1 MPSIALTTFLPDD
14 QTTVIMLD
22 HDHRYLT
29 AFDRPT
35 AADVAHIIVA
45 DSRGNPIS
53 FLTFNCRACDL
64 AADAGRPRTN
74 VTIAPDLGP
83 PPAYEVDRTLPDYH
97 EQDQER
103 TEIDR
108 PRNRRRSLEP
118 ARVAARSPVRQER
131 RSVSRLLVRPRF
143 TGRQALERAIRR
155 REEQAEIIDRDFQP
169 LVPEAPP
176 AAPVIARDFQ
186 PNAPTVQPVPVVRLP
201 PSSPVRTFGVEEE
214 QSAITGR
221 DFQPLRPRV
230 QPAASVI
237 VRDFQPDDPAV
248 QPVPVV
254 NLPPSSPARTPRVQ
268 EDQSEITRRDFQPL
282 TPEAPP
288 ATQVIARDFQ
298 PSDPTV
304 EPGQELPTESH
315 PPSTPVRIPRFS
327 EVFDERHYEA
337 LARFTEEARENSGR

>member
-1 MPSIALTTFLPDD
+1 MPSHTLTTFYPGD

-35 AADVAHIIVA
+35 AANVAHIIVA
-45 DSRGNPIS
+45 DSRRNPIS

-74 VTIAPDLGP
+74 VAVLPDFDP
-83 PPAYEVDRTLPDYH
+83 PPAYEVDRSLPDYH

-103 TEIDR
+103 TPTDR
-108 PRNRRRSLEP
+108 PRSRRRLSQQPPVVVRLP
-118 ARVAARSPVRQER
+118 VGQPRRPTSGSPVRR
-131 RSVSRLLVRPRF
+131 RF
-143 TGRQALERAIRR
+143 TGREALERAIRR
-155 REEQAEIIDRDFQP
+155 REEQAEIISRDFQT

-186 PNAPTVQPVPVVRLP
+186 PNDPIVQPDRGPEP
-201 PSSPVRTFGVEEE
+201 
-214 QSAITGR
+214 A
-221 DFQPLRPRV
+221 V
-230 QPAASVI
+230 QLIAM
-237 VRDFQPDDPAV
+237 DFQPDDPEV
-248 QPVPVV
+248 QPESEASAG
-254 NLPPSSPARTPRVQ
+254 NLPPSSPTRTPRVQ
-268 EDQSEITRRDFQPL
+268 GEHSEITSRDFQPL

-288 ATQVIARDFQ
+288 AAQVIARDFQ

-304 EPGQELPTESH
+304 QPESDASAESLPL
-315 PPSTPVRIPRFS
+315 STPVRTPRFS

-337 LARFTEEARENSGR
+337 LARFTEEAR